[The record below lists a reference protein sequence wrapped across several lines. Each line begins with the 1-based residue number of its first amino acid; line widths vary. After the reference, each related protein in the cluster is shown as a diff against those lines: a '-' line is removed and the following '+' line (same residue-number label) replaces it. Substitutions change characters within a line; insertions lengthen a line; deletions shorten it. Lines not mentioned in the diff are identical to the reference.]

1 MQLICIVFHVHLLN
15 YCLSQSMKQHARL
28 AEQLSMFC
36 LLVYVRTSVES
47 RNILSPSVSVSE
59 DLLARTVMQ
68 RRCSYIIVWCTGQ
81 EWQEGKKMQVTVKCP
96 IMPSF

>member
-1 MQLICIVFHVHLLN
+1 
-15 YCLSQSMKQHARL
+15 MKQHARL
-28 AEQLSMFC
+28 AEQLSMCC

-59 DLLARTVMQ
+59 DLLARAVMQ

-81 EWQEGKKMQVTVKCP
+81 E
-96 IMPSF
+96 